1 MSMFY
6 EKITFEFVVIEI
18 INVSWFS
25 YMYMLKLKPF
35 FFLKPKYKPIQ

>member
-25 YMYMLKLKPF
+25 YIYA
-35 FFLKPKYKPIQ
+35 QA